1 MMSFSSVPKVI
12 LDTDPGGDDIFAFL
26 WLQSLAKRGLVEIIA
41 VTTAAGNVSAQ
52 KTFSS
57 ACQILEL
64 GGFSQIE
71 VGRGV
76 ILNNELAEN
85 AAHIHGSDGMGNLST
100 TLPQPGREYETAR
113 SADEVLID
121 QLNALPGEITLIA
134 IAPLTNLAAAEKKSP
149 GILQKAKEI
158 VIMGGAFFCPGNVT
172 PQAEFNIWFDPE
184 AAKVVLDSR
193 TDLVILPL
201 DVTRHLIFTREMVR
215 AISSSH
221 PQGVAHTNSD
231 SRLSGLI
238 VNLSE
243 FMIKTALSYR
253 ETSGISGFLVHDAAT
268 LSYLFYPELL
278 MLRRAKVWVETSGEW
293 TRGQTTIDQR
303 NGAKQNANA
312 WVALQVDSTKF
323 FMSFTEDLKRLM
335 DVLL

>member
-1 MMSFSSVPKVI
+1 MSYSSSIPKII

-26 WLQSLAKRGLVEIIA
+26 WLQSLAKQGLAEIVA
-41 VTTAAGNVSAQ
+41 VTTTAGNVSAQ

-64 GGFSQIE
+64 GGFSQVE
-71 VGRGV
+71 VGRGASDSEP
-76 ILNNELAEN
+76 IEDAT
-85 AAHIHGSDGMGNLST
+85 HIHGSDGMGNLST
-100 TLPQPGREYETAR
+100 TLPNPTRDYETAR
-113 SADEVLID
+113 NSDEILIEK
-121 QLNALPGEITLIA
+121 LNAQPGAMTLVA
-134 IAPLTNLAAAEKKSP
+134 IGPLTNLAAAEKKSP

-172 PQAEFNIWFDPE
+172 PQAEFNIWFDPK
-184 AAKVVLDSR
+184 AARVVLESR

-201 DVTRHLIFTREMVR
+201 DVTRHLVLTREMVG
-215 AISSSH
+215 AISLSC
-221 PQGVAHTNSD
+221 PQGVAQTNPD
-231 SRLSGLI
+231 TLAKLI

-268 LSYLFYPELL
+268 LSYLFYPEML
-278 MLRRAKVWVETSGEW
+278 MLRRAKVWVETRGEW

-303 NGAKQNANA
+303 NGAKQSANA
-312 WVALQVDSTKF
+312 WVALQVDQPKF
-323 FMSFTEDLKRLM
+323 FMSFVEDLKRLWTFSQE
-335 DVLL
+335 

>member
-1 MMSFSSVPKVI
+1 MKKLVVMSFSSVPKVI

-26 WLQSLAKRGLVEIIA
+26 WLQSLAKQGLVEIIA
-41 VTTAAGNVSAQ
+41 VTTTAGNVSAQ

-64 GGFSQIE
+64 GGFAQIE
-71 VGRGV
+71 VGRGMT
-76 ILNNELAEN
+76 LDGELAEN
-85 AAHIHGSDGMGNLST
+85 AAHIHGSDGMGNLSN
-100 TLPQPGREYETAR
+100 TLPRPAREYETAR
-113 SADEVLID
+113 NADEVLID

-134 IAPLTNLAAAEKKSP
+134 IGPLTNLAAAEKKSP
-149 GILQKAKEI
+149 GILQKAREI

-184 AAKVVLDSR
+184 AAKVVLNSR

-201 DVTRHLIFTREMVR
+201 DVTRHLILTREMAG
-215 AISSSH
+215 AIAQINPHSNL
-221 PQGVAHTNSD
+221 AK
-231 SRLSGLI
+231 LI

-243 FMIKTALSYR
+243 FMIKTALSHR

-278 MLRRAKVWVETSGEW
+278 MLRRSKVWVETRGEW

-303 NGAKQNANA
+303 NGAKQRANA
-312 WVALQVDSTKF
+312 WVALQVDQTKF
-323 FMSFTEDLKRLM
+323 FTSFIEDLKRLM
-335 DVLL
+335 DVLT